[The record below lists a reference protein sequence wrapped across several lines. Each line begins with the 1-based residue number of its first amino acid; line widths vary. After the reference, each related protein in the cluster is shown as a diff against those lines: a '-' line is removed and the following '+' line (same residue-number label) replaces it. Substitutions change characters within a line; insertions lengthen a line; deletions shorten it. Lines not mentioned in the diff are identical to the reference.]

1 MEPIMEEKMEGYER
15 GGEGHPTSEK
25 KQLTR
30 GQKVEAGY
38 FICGEY
44 VKVGYAT
51 CKYPKTS
58 QKKYSNKNQ
67 QWKNVGHIK

>member
-1 MEPIMEEKMEGYER
+1 MEGYER

-30 GQKVEAGY
+30 GQKVEGY

-58 QKKYSNKNQ
+58 
-67 QWKNVGHIK
+67 

>member
-1 MEPIMEEKMEGYER
+1 MEGYER

-58 QKKYSNKNQ
+58 
-67 QWKNVGHIK
+67 